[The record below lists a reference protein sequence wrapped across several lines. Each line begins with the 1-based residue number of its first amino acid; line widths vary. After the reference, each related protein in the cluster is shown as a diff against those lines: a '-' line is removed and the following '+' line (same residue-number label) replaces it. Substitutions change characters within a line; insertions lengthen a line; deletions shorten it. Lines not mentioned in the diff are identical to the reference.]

1 MYHSTAAEKVYKLSG
16 CTAYVGSLMFIL
28 SVQIATAQFPSERF
42 TKSDDVS
49 TNISVER
56 KQIIL
61 NSGEEL
67 FAEIR

>member
-1 MYHSTAAEKVYKLSG
+1 M
-16 CTAYVGSLMFIL
+16 SLL
-28 SVQIATAQFPSERF
+28 IATAQFPPERF
-42 TKSDDVS
+42 IRSDDGP
-49 TNISVER
+49 TDISAEK

>member
-1 MYHSTAAEKVYKLSG
+1 
-16 CTAYVGSLMFIL
+16 MFIL

-42 TKSDDVS
+42 TKSDDVP
-49 TNISVER
+49 TNISAER

>member
-1 MYHSTAAEKVYKLSG
+1 MCKLFLLILKLIM
-16 CTAYVGSLMFIL
+16 SL
-28 SVQIATAQFPSERF
+28 QTATAHFPPERF
-42 TKSDDVS
+42 TKSDDGAAD
-49 TNISVER
+49 ISAER

>member
-1 MYHSTAAEKVYKLSG
+1 
-16 CTAYVGSLMFIL
+16 MFL
-28 SVQIATAQFPSERF
+28 QIATAQFPPERF
-42 TKSDDVS
+42 TKSDDGP
-49 TNISVER
+49 TDISAER

>member
-1 MYHSTAAEKVYKLSG
+1 MILKLIMSSQ
-16 CTAYVGSLMFIL
+16 T
-28 SVQIATAQFPSERF
+28 ATAQFPPERF
-42 TKSDDVS
+42 TKSDDGATDLS
-49 TNISVER
+49 AER